1 MSVWIAIVAAGI
13 GSYLLR
19 MLPVALL
26 GLFRT
31 PAWLDRAGLLVAPV
45 AFAALAATAVA
56 GGTGTGAGV
65 LAKLVAVTVA
75 AGVAHRTRS
84 TAATLVVG
92 MAALWIASAVLPG

>member
-1 MSVWIAIVAAGI
+1 MSVWIAIVVAGV

-31 PAWLDRAGLLVAPV
+31 PAWLDRAGVLVAPV

-56 GGTGTGAGV
+56 GGTGTGTGV
-65 LAKLVAVTVA
+65 LARLVAVTVA

>member
-1 MSVWIAIVAAGI
+1 MSVWIAIVLAGL

-26 GLFRT
+26 GRFPT
-31 PAWLDRAGLLVAPV
+31 PTWLDRAGVLVAPV

-56 GGTGTGAGV
+56 GGAGMGTGV
-65 LAKLVAVTVA
+65 LAKVVAVAVA

-84 TAATLVVG
+84 TAATLAVG
-92 MAALWIASAVLPG
+92 MAALWIASAALPS